1 MKHRVK
7 ISFDCE
13 ILDII
18 IPGSSELGYLP
29 RKKKKKLK
37 KLIAKKL
44 IEIATN
50 EILRNDAFDR
60 LKGLSN

>member
-1 MKHRVK
+1 MKHKVK

-13 ILDII
+13 LLEII
-18 IPGSSELGYLP
+18 IPGSSVLGYLP
-29 RKKKKKLK
+29 RKKK
-37 KLIAKKL
+37 KKL